1 MSLQHFKLKYGKGT
15 VEFDLPEERVL
26 NVVEGS
32 EYPAIEDIEGALLEG
47 LDNPIGTPALKDIV
61 KPGESVCIVVS
72 DVTRAW
78 IGYQRFLPTLLNY
91 LNAAGIP
98 DDKIFLL
105 IAYGAHRLQTEA
117 ESRAEFGDEVVDRVR
132 IEHSSGINPDS
143 KFRHLGETSH
153 GVPIEI
159 NELALDADRLILTGG
174 IIYHLLA
181 GFGAGRKAVLP
192 GISSYQTIQRNHCLC
207 LRDEI
212 GTGIK
217 PEIVSGNLKTNLM
230 HQDQMEHGAA
240 ADADFS

>member
-91 LNAAGIP
+91 LNAAGKSMSDQELEQMLSAMQSNQQIQR
-98 DDKIFLL
+98 D
-105 IAYGAHRLQTEA
+105 
-117 ESRAEFGDEVVDRVR
+117 GDEFKLSMHYQYG
-132 IEHSSGINPDS
+132 EK
-143 KFRHLGETSH
+143 KF
-153 GVPIEI
+153 
-159 NELALDADRLILTGG
+159 LTG
-174 IIYHLLA
+174 
-181 GFGAGRKAVLP
+181 
-192 GISSYQTIQRNHCLC
+192 Q
-207 LRDEI
+207 
-212 GTGIK
+212 
-217 PEIVSGNLKTNLM
+217 
-230 HQDQMEHGAA
+230 
-240 ADADFS
+240 